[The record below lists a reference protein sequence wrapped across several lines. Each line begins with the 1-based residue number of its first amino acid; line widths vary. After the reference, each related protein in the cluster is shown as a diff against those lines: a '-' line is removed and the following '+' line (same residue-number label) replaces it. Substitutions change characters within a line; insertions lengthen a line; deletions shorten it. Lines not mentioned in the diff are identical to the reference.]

1 MAPNLREA
9 AILTHMNT
17 VHHAAARPSVLNV
30 GGNSKAIALPSIF
43 NGYEHLLL
51 DIDPKGSP
59 DLLCDAR
66 ELLTT
71 PAAQYDAIYC
81 SHNLEHYHRH
91 DVTKVLAGF
100 VHVLKPH
107 GFAHIRVPDLM
118 DVMKTA
124 VARNLDLDDVLYQS
138 PAGPIQVLDVLYG
151 WGVEI
156 ERSGVDFFAHK
167 TGFSR
172 ALLRKVLAAAG
183 FQTVYTATG
192 NLEISAIAFLR
203 PPDQAMRKRLKL
215 PPA

>member
-1 MAPNLREA
+1 MITLPS
-9 AILTHMNT
+9 AI
-17 VHHAAARPSVLNV
+17 ARPSVLNV
-30 GGNSKAIALPSIF
+30 GGHSKTIKLPPIF

-66 ELLTT
+66 ELQTT
-71 PAAQYDAIYC
+71 PAAQYDAVYC

-100 VHVLKPH
+100 VHVLKPN
-107 GFAHIRVPDLM
+107 GFAYIRVPDIIN
-118 DVMKTA
+118 VMKTV
-124 VARNLDLDDVLYQS
+124 VARNLELDDVLYQS

-172 ALLRKVLAAAG
+172 LLLAKVLAAAG
-183 FQTVYTATG
+183 FPAVYTSVG
-192 NLEISAIAFLR
+192 DLEISAIAFLR
-203 PPDQAMRKRLKL
+203 PPDEATRTRLGL
-215 PPA
+215 PPRP